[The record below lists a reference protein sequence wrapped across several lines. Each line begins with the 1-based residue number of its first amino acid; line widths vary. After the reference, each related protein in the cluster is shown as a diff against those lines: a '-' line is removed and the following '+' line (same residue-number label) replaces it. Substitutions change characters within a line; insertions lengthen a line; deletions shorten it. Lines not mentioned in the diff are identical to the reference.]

1 MRYHSLLFLAT
12 LLPSSVSPL
21 RAAEKPPTP
30 EQVQFFEKQ
39 VRPLL
44 SAHCFK
50 CHGPDKQ
57 RGDLRLD
64 SRSGLMTGG
73 QSGAVIVPG
82 KPSESLLIDAINYRR
97 LEMPPNKRLSGKDVA
112 TLTEWVRMG
121 APWPGPAVVVQPR
134 KPGFSVTDEDRKY
147 WAFQPVRRPPTPRVE
162 GVTHPIDAFVLE
174 KLSDRGLSLSPLA
187 DRRTLIRRA
196 YFDLIGLPPAP
207 EDVDA
212 FLADRRPDA
221 YERLVDRLLAS
232 PQYGERWGRH
242 WLDVVR
248 FGQTNGYERDDEK
261 PHAWRYRDY
270 VIRSFNDDKPYDR
283 FVREQLAG
291 DELDPITDDSLTATA
306 FYRVGV
312 WDDEPDDK
320 RQADFD
326 ELDDMLS
333 VTGSAF
339 LGLTVGCAR
348 CHDHKFDPIGQEDY
362 YSMLAFLRNIKP
374 YVKAEDKGADR
385 TIFARLKRGGLTLA
399 VHESG
404 PTAPPTHVLTRG
416 SAATPGK
423 AVEPRF
429 VRVLC
434 PSDEQAEPRLPSP
447 PRTARTTGRRRVLAD
462 WVASKDNPLT
472 ARVLVN
478 RLWQHHFGKGIVAT
492 PSDFGRTG
500 LPPTHPE
507 LLDWLAAE
515 LVEGGWRLKHIHRLI
530 LTSQAYR
537 QSSRVANSK
546 AGLADPGN
554 VLLWRQNLRRLEA
567 EAIRDT
573 VLAVSGRLNPAMGG
587 RGVFPT
593 LPPEV
598 LATQSMPGRGWDK
611 SSDEEQARR
620 SVYIF
625 VKRTLGVPLLDTFDF
640 ASPDTPT
647 AARATTTIA
656 PQALLLLNSTFMDQ
670 QSLALADRLLR
681 GGERRPQAQVER
693 LFRLAFTRRPTE
705 KEETLALRY
714 LEREQKGLGPGADG
728 YRRALSRLCK
738 VVLNLNEL
746 VYID

>member
-97 LEMPPNKRLSGKDVA
+97 LEMPQNKRLSGKEVA
-112 TLTEWVRMG
+112 TLTEWVRVG

-187 DRRTLIRRA
+187 DRRTLIRRP

-261 PHAWRYRDY
+261 PHSWRYRDY

-283 FVREQLAG
+283 FIREQLAG
-291 DELDPITDDSLTATA
+291 DELDTITDDSLTATA

-374 YVKAEDKGADR
+374 YVKAEEKGADR

-399 VHESG
+399 VHENG

-478 RLWQHHFGKGIVAT
+478 
-492 PSDFGRTG
+492 
-500 LPPTHPE
+500 
-507 LLDWLAAE
+507 
-515 LVEGGWRLKHIHRLI
+515 
-530 LTSQAYR
+530 
-537 QSSRVANSK
+537 
-546 AGLADPGN
+546 
-554 VLLWRQNLRRLEA
+554 
-567 EAIRDT
+567 
-573 VLAVSGRLNPAMGG
+573 
-587 RGVFPT
+587 
-593 LPPEV
+593 
-598 LATQSMPGRGWDK
+598 
-611 SSDEEQARR
+611 
-620 SVYIF
+620 
-625 VKRTLGVPLLDTFDF
+625 
-640 ASPDTPT
+640 
-647 AARATTTIA
+647 
-656 PQALLLLNSTFMDQ
+656 
-670 QSLALADRLLR
+670 
-681 GGERRPQAQVER
+681 
-693 LFRLAFTRRPTE
+693 
-705 KEETLALRY
+705 
-714 LEREQKGLGPGADG
+714 
-728 YRRALSRLCK
+728 
-738 VVLNLNEL
+738 
-746 VYID
+746 